1 MAKRTLLKSK
11 DSMKFELELAEI
23 GCIKAFLL
31 EYSKTVNIWGNE
43 VSGLADWQATILHT
57 LASEFEAAETEL
69 DNYISKNVP
78 NRGTK

>member
-11 DSMKFELELAEI
+11 NSMKFELELPEI

-31 EYSKTVNIWGNE
+31 DYSKTVNIWGNE
-43 VSGLADWQATILHT
+43 ISGMTDWQAEILHT

-69 DNYISKNVP
+69 DNYISKKFP
-78 NRGTK
+78 NRGTN